1 VSHAQERKKLAGFI
15 KPVPT
20 ETPPPADVDALYAA
34 MSDEQQTILQT
45 EFNERKK
52 RLTGLTRFRD
62 TMEQA
67 VWSEIVLRA
76 AR

>member
-1 VSHAQERKKLAGFI
+1 
-15 KPVPT
+15 
-20 ETPPPADVDALYAA
+20 VDALYAA